1 VRTYLIIHVY
11 AFLAFIVINIWLRAL
26 LGKTN
31 PPYEDRTGGEGG
43 NIVGLEVTKA
53 DSGIREV

>member
-31 PPYEDRTGGEGG
+31 PPYEEGGEGG
-43 NIVGLEVTKA
+43 IVGLEVTKA

>member
-1 VRTYLIIHVY
+1 VRTYIIIHVY
-11 AFLAFIVINIWLRAL
+11 AFLTFIVINIWLRAL

-31 PPYEDRTGGEGG
+31 PPYQDLTGEESG
-43 NIVGLEVTKA
+43 IVGLEVTKA